1 LSKCQRL
8 HKVKPKREQK
18 TEKEIEK
25 RCWTAEHRTVRCHP
39 PDSPVHGPT
48 DSLLSGFSASVGYN
62 SPDGPHEAPDSPV
75 SQQPM
80 ASGHVGLGPTVEW
93 RTGQSGAP
101 HWTIPEEAG
110 AAVAA
115 ESSTGTWTTAWT
127 DGLTSLDRYKGRCY
141 HIEPVPG
148 CPQNRNSANQRI
160 LCRA

>member
-18 TEKEIEK
+18 IEKEIEK

-39 PDSPVHGPT
+39 PDSPVHGPA

-62 SPDGPHEAPDSPV
+62 SPDGPHEAPDSLV

-80 ASGHVGLGPTVEW
+80 ASGHIGLGPTVEW

-101 HWTIPEEAG
+101 HRT
-110 AAVAA
+110 V
-115 ESSTGTWTTAWT
+115 
-127 DGLTSLDRYKGRCY
+127 R
-141 HIEPVPG
+141 
-148 CPQNRNSANQRI
+148 CPQNRNSTNQRI
-160 LCRA
+160 LCRAQRAHCSLSGVHRTVRCTRGQKANRAFQMELQRLLASLGL